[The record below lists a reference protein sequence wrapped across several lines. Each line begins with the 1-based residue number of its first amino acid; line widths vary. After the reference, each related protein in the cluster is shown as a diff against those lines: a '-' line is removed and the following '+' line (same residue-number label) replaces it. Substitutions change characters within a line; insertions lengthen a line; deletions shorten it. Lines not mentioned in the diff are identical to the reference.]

1 MCWLTDPITDLT
13 CPGRLSTSIPATR
26 ALPSSGRDSVVRI
39 LTAVVLPAPFG
50 PSSAK
55 MLPSATQKLR
65 PSSARTSDL
74 YVLRRPS
81 ASTTGLLVIRSSPN
95 DVLIVNNVLY
105 TNNVYYRTAFSST
118 TLLDVSET
126 AGDQTRSGRP
136 GGGDRPPASAPEPP
150 WRSAPRRGRPPRPQL
165 SRDLVVTAA
174 LKVVESDGGDALT
187 MRRVADEIGVSASS
201 LYGYVANKEELVQLV
216 LEQIMAEIPF
226 PQPGPDWQEML
237 RSWAR
242 ETLGVFRRHPGV
254 AGLSLGRV
262 PFGPAML
269 TGVERML
276 AAMRS
281 AGIPD
286 QVAAFA
292 GDLGSLY
299 VAAYAHEQRRDPAR
313 RAGRLRCSGRCLA
326 QVTAAG

>member
-1 MCWLTDPITDLT
+1 MD
-13 CPGRLSTSIPATR
+13 
-26 ALPSSGRDSVVRI
+26 
-39 LTAVVLPAPFG
+39 
-50 PSSAK
+50 
-55 MLPSATQKLR
+55 
-65 PSSARTSDL
+65 
-74 YVLRRPS
+74 
-81 ASTTGLLVIRSSPN
+81 
-95 DVLIVNNVLY
+95 
-105 TNNVYYRTAFSST
+105 
-118 TLLDVSET
+118 ET
-126 AGDQTRSGRP
+126 ADGTSTRSGQ
-136 GGGDRPPASAPEPP
+136 AKAPEPP

-226 PQPGPDWQEML
+226 PQPGGDWQDML

-254 AGLSLGRV
+254 AGLTLGRV

-276 AAMRS
+276 ASMRS
-281 AGIPD
+281 AGVPD

-299 VAAYAHEQRRDPAR
+299 VAAYAHEQDVTPLAEPADFAAQAAAWLKSLPTDEYPHIVAVADR
-313 RAGRLRCSGRCLA
+313 IVGGTGDDRFEWGLDVLIRGLA
-326 QVTAAG
+326 SYLTSPPTPEAHWPSR